1 MLQNARVTTFS
12 VSEFLRENQ
21 HRGKIIPPQPRLGLK
36 HEKTLVF
43 QYFQR
48 VQKRKTSSIWVNPCM
63 GNVSV

>member
-36 HEKTLVF
+36 HEKTF
-43 QYFQR
+43 SF
-48 VQKRKTSSIWVNPCM
+48 SIFSEGPEKEN
-63 GNVSV
+63 